1 MSIPTSNSVPPIP
14 LSNPIP
20 IPAELT
26 ARLSSPRPR
35 RWLQARLGLA
45 AGFVLLADVLFYG
58 HALGISLAYFLAMLA
73 AASLWANPI
82 RAGGRSRALALL
94 LLGAGLLAIA
104 EEVDLLSSAL
114 AILSTAIFAVMIS
127 QQRQARWQEQ
137 IREARR
143 MLLAGAFR
151 LLGDIGRVSRLSAL
165 RRRAP
170 TGIGWVTSWII
181 PLAFLSVFAT
191 LFASANPLLE
201 SWLSRID
208 LRLLLNLLS
217 PWRMLFWLL
226 ILCLIWP
233 MLHVRAARKR
243 KAQALA
249 AQEVAA
255 PAAKALAPDPHGL
268 FGDAAILRS
277 LVLFNALFAVQ
288 TCLDIAY
295 LWGGV
300 ALPDGMSYAA
310 YAHRG
315 AYPLVVTA
323 LLAAVFVMIA
333 MRPAGPS
340 ERKAAIRPLVLA
352 WVGQNI
358 MLMVSS
364 LLRLDLYVA
373 AYSLTWLRLVAFIW
387 MLLVALGLVLILI
400 QISGRK
406 STNWLV
412 SANAA
417 ALALTL
423 YGFCFVNTPAVIA
436 NYNFRHS
443 QELRGTGPRLDVSYL
458 TSLGPQAIPALDRY
472 APRIAAVERALPGS
486 SWSRHVSTL
495 PITRDYKAN
504 KHRAAQ
510 ADWRGWGFR
519 AWRLSRYLANTPT
532 APFGVK
538 NSPATPGQ

>member
-1 MSIPTSNSVPPIP
+1 MPVPSIPISNS
-14 LSNPIP
+14 IP
-20 IPAELT
+20 IPAGMT
-26 ARLSSPRPR
+26 AGPSSPRPR
-35 RWLQARLGLA
+35 RWLQTRLGLA
-45 AGFVLLADVLFYG
+45 GGLVLLADLLFYG
-58 HALGISLAYFLAMLA
+58 HELGISLAYFLAALA

-82 RAGGRSRALALL
+82 RASGRSRALALL
-94 LLGAGLLAIA
+94 LLGAGLLVIVEA
-104 EEVDLLSSAL
+104 VDLLSSSL
-114 AILSTAIFAVMIS
+114 AILSTMIFAVMIS

-170 TGIGWVTSWII
+170 GGFGWVTSWII
-181 PLAFLSVFAT
+181 PLIFLSVFAT

-208 LRLLLNLLS
+208 PRLLFNLLS
-217 PWRMLFWLL
+217 PGRTLFWLL
-226 ILCLIWP
+226 MLCLIWP

-249 AQEVAA
+249 KQETAA
-255 PAAKALAPDPHGL
+255 PAAKAITYDPYGL

-333 MRPAGPS
+333 MRPAGPAA
-340 ERKAAIRPLVLA
+340 RKAAIRPLVLA

-387 MLLVALGLVLILI
+387 MLLVAIGLVLIVI

-443 QELRGTGPRLDVSYL
+443 QELRGTGPRLDVLYL

-472 APRIAAVERALPGS
+472 APRIAAVERAVPGS
-486 SWSRHVSTL
+486 SWSWNVNRL
-495 PITRDYKAN
+495 PGIRDRMAGE
-504 KHRAAQ
+504 HHAEQ
-510 ADWRGWGFR
+510 GDWRAWGFR
-519 AWRLSRYLANTPT
+519 AWRLSRYLANTPD
-532 APFGVK
+532 APLGV
-538 NSPATPGQ
+538 NRSPATPGQ

>member
-1 MSIPTSNSVPPIP
+1 MPVPSIPISNSTPV
-14 LSNPIP
+14 
-20 IPAELT
+20 PAEMT
-26 ARLSSPRPR
+26 ARPPTARPR

-45 AGFVLLADVLFYG
+45 ASLVLLADLLFYG
-58 HALGISLAYFLAMLA
+58 HALGISLAYFLAVLA
-73 AASLWANPI
+73 AASLWANPV
-82 RAGGRSRALALL
+82 RARGRSRALALL
-94 LLGAGLLAIA
+94 LLGAGLLAIVEA
-104 EEVDLLSSAL
+104 VDLLSASL
-114 AILSTAIFAVMIS
+114 AILSTMIFAVMIS

-137 IREARR
+137 MREARR
-143 MLLAGAFR
+143 ILLAGAFR
-151 LLGDIGRVSRLSAL
+151 LLGDIGRVSRLSA
-165 RRRAP
+165 RRGKAP
-170 TGIGWVTSWII
+170 GGLGWVTSWII

-201 SWLSRID
+201 SWLRRID
-208 LRLLLNLLS
+208 LRLLFNLLS
-217 PWRMLFWLL
+217 PWRALFWLL
-226 ILCLIWP
+226 ILCLVWP

-243 KAQALA
+243 KAQQMA
-249 AQEVAA
+249 AQEQTTQELAA
-255 PAAKALAPDPHGL
+255 PAAKASTLDPYGL

-300 ALPDGMSYAA
+300 ALPNGMSYAT

-373 AYSLTWLRLVAFIW
+373 VYSLTWLRLVAFIW
-387 MLLVALGLVLILI
+387 MLLVAIGLVLIVI

-417 ALALTL
+417 TLALTL

-443 QELRGTGPRLDVSYL
+443 QELRGTGPRLDFHYL
-458 TSLGPQAIPALDRY
+458 TSLGPQAIPAIDRY
-472 APRIAAVERALPGS
+472 APRIAAVGRTVAGS
-486 SWSRHVSTL
+486 SWSWNVNRL
-495 PITRDYKAN
+495 PTARDRMADGQ
-504 KHRAAQ
+504 RLEQ
-510 ADWRGWGFR
+510 ADWRAWGFR
-519 AWRLSRYLANTPT
+519 AWRLSRYLANTPD
-532 APFGVK
+532 APFGV
-538 NSPATPGQ
+538 NRSPATPGQ

>member
-1 MSIPTSNSVPPIP
+1 M
-14 LSNPIP
+14 
-20 IPAELT
+20 T
-26 ARLSSPRPR
+26 ARPSTARPR

-45 AGFVLLADVLFYG
+45 AGLVLLADLLFYG
-58 HALGISLAYFLAMLA
+58 HALGISLAYFLVVLA
-73 AASLWANPI
+73 AASLLANPV

-94 LLGAGLLAIA
+94 LLGAGLLAIVEA
-104 EEVDLLSSAL
+104 VDLLSASL
-114 AILSTAIFAVMIS
+114 AILSTAIFAVMMS
-127 QQRQARWQEQ
+127 QQRQACWQEQ
-137 IREARR
+137 MREARR

-165 RRRAP
+165 RGKAP
-170 TGIGWVTSWII
+170 GGLSWVTSWII
-181 PLAFLSVFAT
+181 PLIFLSVFAT

-201 SWLSRID
+201 SWLRRID

-217 PWRMLFWLL
+217 PWRILFWLL

-243 KAQALA
+243 KAAQEQAAQELA

-255 PAAKALAPDPHGL
+255 PALKALAPDPYGL

-300 ALPDGMSYAA
+300 ALPNGMSYAA

-333 MRPAGPS
+333 MRPSGPS
-340 ERKAAIRPLVLA
+340 ERRSAIRPLVLA

-373 AYSLTWLRLVAFIW
+373 AYSLTWLRLAAFIW
-387 MLLVALGLVLILI
+387 MLLVAIGLVLIVI

-417 ALALTL
+417 TLALTL

-443 QELRGTGPRLDVSYL
+443 QELRGTGPRLDVLYL

-472 APRIAAVERALPGS
+472 APRIAAVERAIPGS
-486 SWSRHVSTL
+486 SWSWNVNRL
-495 PITRDYKAN
+495 PGIRDRMTGEHLAE
-504 KHRAAQ
+504 Q
-510 ADWRGWGFR
+510 GDWRAWGFR
-519 AWRLSRYLANTPT
+519 AWRLSRYLANTPD
-532 APFGVK
+532 APFGV
-538 NSPATPGQ
+538 NRSPATPGQ

>member
-1 MSIPTSNSVPPIP
+1 MPSSVPTAN
-14 LSNPIP
+14 SIP
-20 IPAELT
+20 IPAEVIERPPT
-26 ARLSSPRPR
+26 ARPR

-45 AGFVLLADVLFYG
+45 AGLVLLADLLFYG
-58 HALGISLAYFLAMLA
+58 HALGISLAYFLATLA
-73 AASLWANPI
+73 AASLWANPV
-82 RAGGRSRALALL
+82 RASGRSRALALL
-94 LLGAGLLAIA
+94 LLGAGLLAIV
-104 EEVDLLSSAL
+104 EEANLLSSVL
-114 AILSTAIFAVMIS
+114 AILSTAVFAVMIS

-137 IREARR
+137 MREARR

-151 LLGDIGRVSRLSAL
+151 LLGDIGRVSRLSGL
-165 RRRAP
+165 RRRVP
-170 TGIGWVTSWII
+170 GGFGWVTSWII

-201 SWLSRID
+201 SWLRRID
-208 LRLLLNLLS
+208 LRLLLDLLS

-226 ILCLIWP
+226 ILCLVWP

-243 KAQALA
+243 NAQKLA
-249 AQEVAA
+249 AQELAAQELAA
-255 PAAKALAPDPHGL
+255 PAAKAITFDPYGL

-288 TCLDIAY
+288 TGLDIAY

-300 ALPDGMSYAA
+300 ALPDGMSYAT

-333 MRPAGPS
+333 MRPAGPAA
-340 ERKAAIRPLVLA
+340 RKAAIRPLVLA

-387 MLLVALGLVLILI
+387 MLLVAIGLVLIVI

-486 SWSRHVSTL
+486 SWSRDVSTL

-504 KHRAAQ
+504 KHRAEQ
-510 ADWRGWGFR
+510 ADWRAWGFR

-532 APFGVK
+532 APFRGK
-538 NSPATPGQ
+538 SSPATPGQ

>member
-1 MSIPTSNSVPPIP
+1 MPTSVPISNSIPT
-14 LSNPIP
+14 
-20 IPAELT
+20 PAEMT
-26 ARLSSPRPR
+26 ARPPTSRPR
-35 RWLQARLGLA
+35 RWLQTRFGLA
-45 AGFVLLADVLFYG
+45 AGLVLLADLLFYG
-58 HALGISLAYFLAMLA
+58 HALGISLAYFLAILA
-73 AASLWANPI
+73 AASLWANPV
-82 RAGGRSRALALL
+82 RADGGSRALALL
-94 LLGAGLLAIA
+94 LLGAGLLAIV
-104 EEVDLLSSAL
+104 EGVDLLSSAL
-114 AILSTAIFAVMIS
+114 AILSTAMFAVMIS

-137 IREARR
+137 MREARR

-151 LLGDIGRVSRLSAL
+151 LLGDIGRVSRLSA
-165 RRRAP
+165 RRGRAP
-170 TGIGWVTSWII
+170 GGFGWVTGWII
-181 PLAFLSVFAT
+181 PLALLSVFAT

-217 PWRMLFWLL
+217 PWRILLWLA

-243 KAQALA
+243 KAQKPATQEMA
-249 AQEVAA
+249 AQELAA
-255 PAAKALAPDPHGL
+255 PAVKASAPDPYGL

-277 LVLFNALFAVQ
+277 LVLFNALFALQ
-288 TCLDIAY
+288 TGLDIAY

-340 ERKAAIRPLVLA
+340 ERKGAIRPLVLA

-387 MLLVALGLVLILI
+387 MLLVAIGLVLIVI
-400 QISGRK
+400 QISRRK

-417 ALALTL
+417 ALVLTL

-443 QELRGTGPRLDVSYL
+443 QELRGTGPRLDVPYL

-472 APRIAAVERALPGS
+472 APRIAAVERIVPGLS
-486 SWSRHVSTL
+486 GSWNMNRLSAA
-495 PITRDYKAN
+495 RDRMAN
-504 KHRAAQ
+504 RPDQEQ
-510 ADWRGWGFR
+510 ADWRAWGFR
-519 AWRLSRYLANTPT
+519 AWRLSRYLANTST
-532 APFGVK
+532 APFGGTS
-538 NSPATPGQ
+538 SPAAPGQ